1 MKKILKKMSH
11 PKVWLV
17 GVFLLLGVL
26 CAFTSAWN
34 WVEPVTGFA
43 TLGLASATWIQTR
56 RAVKAVYA
64 DNGDG
69 SWVVALEVGR
79 PVSEAVKK
87 QFGQM
92 DCLVTAELVLGTNML
107 ALPEHYE
114 SLAKAVY
121 TALCQG
127 QNKSCHLVLSG
138 PVALAAIIGQMVGVM
153 NFNLTVYQF
162 SPSTGSYEP
171 VPRPQMNWLEH
182 RNGGVS

>member
-1 MKKILKKMSH
+1 MKKLFSNYPKQTLVVCFVLIGILLA
-11 PKVWLV
+11 VT
-17 GVFLLLGVL
+17 GG
-26 CAFTSAWN
+26 WN
-34 WVEPVTGFA
+34 WAEPVIGFA
-43 TLGLASATWIQTR
+43 TLGLAMATWLQTR

-92 DCLVTAELVLGTNML
+92 DCLVTAEGLLGTNLL

-114 SLAKAVY
+114 ALAKAVY
-121 TALCQG
+121 SALCQG
-127 QNKSCHLVLSG
+127 QNKTCHLVLSG

-162 SPSTGSYEP
+162 SPSAGSYEA

-182 RNGGVS
+182 RTGGVA

>member
-1 MKKILKKMSH
+1 MKKIYEKNTKMA
-11 PKVWLV
+11 LV
-17 GVFLLLGVL
+17 ATFVLLGVL
-26 CAFTSAWN
+26 LAVTGGWN
-34 WVEPVTGFA
+34 WVEPVIGFA
-43 TLGLASATWIQTR
+43 TLGLAMATWLQTR

-87 QFGQM
+87 QFGQL
-92 DCLVTAELVLGTNML
+92 DCLVTAELMLGTNL
-107 ALPEHYE
+107 LTLPGHYE
-114 SLAKAVY
+114 ALAKAVY

-182 RNGGVS
+182 RTGGVA